1 MSPSCRK
8 KEVDCDAVVVGSG
21 ATGAVAAMTLAE
33 AGLEVVV
40 VEAGPALTLGQ
51 AFGGEPWNTGKRLTR
66 LLRGQQQRQALH
78 PGYWKAN
85 PELFV
90 DERKHPYSTPP
101 DRPFLWTRGRHV
113 GGRSLTWGG
122 ITLRL
127 SDRELRAADR
137 DGYGRNWPLCYRDL
151 APHYTWLEQFLAVRG
166 QRDGLG
172 VLPDG
177 CYRPASPLTTAE
189 RHLRTALA
197 RRRPQDQLIPSRG
210 FALEPNPDGDNPWPR
225 RTSQGAALACAMA
238 TGRCR
243 LIRDA
248 AVSHV
253 VMDGTGQ
260 EAEGVA
266 YRSGRLSRD
275 RLLRAR
281 LVVLCASTIE
291 SLRILLHSGPA
302 HRTPGLPDPAGLTGR
317 GLMDHVSVTRFFHLP
332 GVAAGEATAPL
343 SGAES
348 FFIPHNGS
356 HNTAAATDDGA
367 PLRGYGLWG
376 GAQRLGIPAPL
387 RRVGPG
393 AVGFL
398 VGHGEVLSHPDNRV
412 ELDLT
417 RRDCCDLPVPLI
429 RCRWRSAER
438 GLLRCMTHHVEEVVR
453 VGGGVTVGL
462 PELVRMPGVAR
473 LVRSV
478 EGRHRHGAPPGY
490 YIHEVGGAPMGC
502 SPRES
507 LLDPWNRHWHCPN
520 LLVTDGACWVSSGWQ
535 SPTLTSMALT
545 RRACQA
551 AAQRLGA
558 AVPPTTTSGSASEPP

>member
-1 MSPSCRK
+1 MPPHSPADTPLPT
-8 KEVDCDAVVVGSG
+8 DCDAVVVGSG
-21 ATGAVAAMTLAE
+21 ATGGVAAMTLAE
-33 AGLEVVV
+33 AGLHVVV
-40 VEAGPALTLGQ
+40 AEAGPTLAPRQAL
-51 AFGGEPWNTGKRLTR
+51 GGEPWNTGKRLIH
-66 LLRGQQQRQALH
+66 LLRGQQRRQAYH
-78 PGYWKAN
+78 PGYWKTN

-101 DRPFLWTRGRHV
+101 DQPFLWTRGRHV

-137 DGYGRNWPLCYRDL
+137 DGYGRNWPLRHRDL
-151 APHYTWLEQFLAVRG
+151 DPHYTWLEQFLAVRG
-166 QRDGLG
+166 QRDGLS

-177 CYRPASPLTTAE
+177 CYRPASPLTAAE
-189 RHLRTALA
+189 QHMRRALTRH
-197 RRRPQDQLIPSRG
+197 RPQDQLIPSRG
-210 FALEPNPDGDNPWPR
+210 FALEPNLDDQNPWPR
-225 RTSQGAALACAMA
+225 RTSQGAALARAMA

-243 LIRDA
+243 LISGA

-253 VMDGTGQ
+253 AMGKGGQ
-260 EAEGVA
+260 QAEGVV
-266 YRSGRLSRD
+266 YRSGSPLRD
-275 RLLRAR
+275 QLLRAK

-317 GLMDHVSVTRFFHLP
+317 GLMDHVSVARFFHLP
-332 GVAAGEATAPL
+332 GVASAEATAPL

-348 FFIPHNGS
+348 FFIPHNGGHS
-356 HNTAAATDDGA
+356 TAAAAAGGA

-376 GAQRLGIPAPL
+376 GAQRLGVPAPL

-393 AVGFL
+393 AIGFL

-412 ELDLT
+412 QLDPIHH
-417 RRDCCDLPVPLI
+417 DHCGLPVPMI
-429 RCRWRSAER
+429 RCRWRSAEYA
-438 GLLRCMTHHVEEVVR
+438 LLHSMAHHMDEVVR
-453 VGGGVTVGL
+453 VSGGVTMGL
-462 PELVRMPGVAR
+462 PELVRMPGVAG
-473 LVRSV
+473 LVRAV
-478 EGRHRHGAPPGY
+478 EARHRHGAPPGY

-502 SPRES
+502 SPQDS
-507 LLDPWNRHWHCPN
+507 VLDSWNRHWHCPN

-535 SPTLTSMALT
+535 SPTLTAMALT

-551 AAQRLGA
+551 AARRLGHGGA
-558 AVPPTTTSGSASEPP
+558 C

>member
-1 MSPSCRK
+1 
-8 KEVDCDAVVVGSG
+8 
-21 ATGAVAAMTLAE
+21 MTLAE

-40 VEAGPALTLGQ
+40 LEAGPALAPRQ
-51 AFGGEPWNTGKRLTR
+51 AFGGEPGNTWKRLTH
-66 LLRGQQQRQALH
+66 LLKGQQRRQAYH
-78 PGYWKAN
+78 PGYWKNN
-85 PELFV
+85 PDLFV

-101 DRPFLWTRGRHV
+101 DQPFLWTRGRQV

-127 SDRELRAADR
+127 SDRELRAADW
-137 DGYGRNWPLCYRDL
+137 DGYGRNWPLRHRDL
-151 APHYTWLEQFLAVRG
+151 DGHYTWLEQFLAVRG

-189 RHLRTALA
+189 QHMRTALA
-197 RRRPQDQLIPSRG
+197 HHRPQDQLIPSRG
-210 FALEPNPDGDNPWPR
+210 FSLEPNLDGENLWPR
-225 RTSQGAALACAMA
+225 RTSQGAALARAMA

-243 LIRDA
+243 LISGA

-253 VMDGTGQ
+253 AMGKGQ
-260 EAEGVA
+260 QAEGVV
-266 YRSGRLSRD
+266 YRAGRPLQD
-275 RLLRAR
+275 RLLRSR

-291 SLRILLHSGPA
+291 SLRILLHSGPDHHA
-302 HRTPGLPDPAGLTGR
+302 PGLLDPAGLTGR
-317 GLMDHVSVTRFFHLP
+317 GLMDHVSIARFFHLP
-332 GVAAGEATAPL
+332 GVACDEATAPL
-343 SGAES
+343 FGAES
-348 FFIPHNGS
+348 FFIPHSGS
-356 HNTAAATDDGA
+356 HNTAAATVDGL

-393 AVGFL
+393 AIGFL
-398 VGHGEVLSHPDNRV
+398 VGHGEVLNHPDNRV
-412 ELDLT
+412 QLDHS
-417 RRDCCDLPVPLI
+417 RRDHCGLPVPRIL
-429 RCRWRSAER
+429 CRWRSAEQA
-438 GLLRCMTHHVEEVVR
+438 LLRSMEHHMAQVVR
-453 VGGGVTVGL
+453 VSGGVMVGL
-462 PELVRMPGVAR
+462 PELVRMPGFAG

-478 EGRHRHGAPPGY
+478 EQRHGQGAPPGY
-490 YIHEVGGAPMGC
+490 YIHEVGGAPMGAK
-502 SPRES
+502 PQES

-551 AAQRLGA
+551 AARGLGCQG
-558 AVPPTTTSGSASEPP
+558 VDRCWFPSSR

>member
-1 MSPSCRK
+1 MAEHRSAAATPPT
-8 KEVDCDAVVVGSG
+8 DCDAVVVGSG

-33 AGLEVVV
+33 AGLDVVV
-40 VEAGPALTLGQ
+40 VEAGPALTPRQ
-51 AFGGEPWNTGKRLTR
+51 AFGGEPGNTWKRLTR
-66 LLRGQQQRQALH
+66 VLVGRQRRQAHH

-90 DERKHPYSTPP
+90 DERQHPYSTPP
-101 DRPFLWTRGRHV
+101 DQPFLWTRGRQV

-127 SDRELRAADR
+127 SDRELRAADW
-137 DGYGRNWPLCYRDL
+137 DGYGRNWPLAHRDL
-151 APHYTWLEQFLAVRG
+151 DPHYTWLEQFLAVRG
-166 QRDGLG
+166 QRDGLS

-177 CYRPASPLTTAE
+177 YYRPASPLTAAE
-189 RHLRTALA
+189 QHMRRALSCH
-197 RRRPQDQLIPSRG
+197 RPQDRLIPSRG
-210 FALEPNPDGDNPWPR
+210 FALEPNLDGRNPWPR
-225 RTSQGAALACAMA
+225 RTSQGAALARAMA

-243 LIRDA
+243 LVSGA

-253 VMDGTGQ
+253 AMGKGGQ
-260 EAEGVA
+260 QAEGVV
-266 YRSGRLSRD
+266 YRAGNPPQEA
-275 RLLRAR
+275 LLRSR

-317 GLMDHVSVTRFFHLP
+317 GLMDHVSVARFFHLP
-332 GVAAGEATAPL
+332 GVAVGEVTAPL

-356 HNTAAATDDGA
+356 HNTAAATAGGA

-376 GAQRLGIPAPL
+376 GAQRLGVPAPL

-393 AVGFL
+393 AMGFL
-398 VGHGEVLSHPDNRV
+398 VGHGEMLSHPDNCV
-412 ELDLT
+412 QLDPAQH
-417 RRDCCDLPVPLI
+417 DHCGLPVPLI
-429 RCRWRSAER
+429 RCRWRSAEQA
-438 GLLRCMTHHVEEVVR
+438 LLRAMAHHMAEVVR
-453 VGGGVTVGL
+453 VSGGVTADL
-462 PELVRMPGVAR
+462 PDLVRMPGIAGV
-473 LVRSV
+473 VRSV
-478 EGRHRHGAPPGY
+478 ERRHRHGAPPGY
-490 YIHEVGGAPMGC
+490 YVHEVGGAPMGDN
-502 SPRES
+502 PRES

-535 SPTLTSMALT
+535 SPTLTAMALT

-551 AAQRLGA
+551 AARRLGHGEA
-558 AVPPTTTSGSASEPP
+558 